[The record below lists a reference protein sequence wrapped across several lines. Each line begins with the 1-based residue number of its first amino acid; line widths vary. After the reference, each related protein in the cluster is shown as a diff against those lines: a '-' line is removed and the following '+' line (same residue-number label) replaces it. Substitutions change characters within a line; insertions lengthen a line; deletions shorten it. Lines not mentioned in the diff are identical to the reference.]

1 MGSEAYERKVRCG
14 GRRLNGDTGRPLAS
28 RADNA
33 ERALIGALLNGS
45 KKKSA
50 IFEALGNG
58 DCLRS
63 QRLRSIYSV
72 CKQMQLEGREPDGA
86 SVADWFE
93 NRGRLGEIGGLSFL
107 AELEENSAIDALV
120 GQHCDEVQKAYRGR
134 QAQEALLAASQ
145 KLAAGEDSDRIAAML
160 SDRLSELSKSDQ
172 THVLKVLPISELLS
186 EEVPDVKWMVD
197 GIIPSNGFC
206 MIAGDSGVGKTWL
219 LLDLALSVASGRP
232 WLGTLPTTKGPV
244 LFIDEESGVALLKNR
259 LLKLGQ
265 KEDLRDLPICF
276 STLEGL
282 KVDTEQ
288 GRAKLR
294 GTIKKYGA
302 KLVVID
308 SFVRIHGGDENSVV
322 DISKVTEALSR
333 IAREEDCAIVVAHH
347 ARKKGPSLNEP
358 GDRLR
363 GTSEIKAALDVH
375 LFVSREKGGAIKIR
389 HDKARFGKTVDPV
402 LVRLNENG
410 HGQLRLEA
418 VKEAVAKVEEGKRAI
433 MERVTGAEL
442 HVLKSELVRVCKE
455 KNISARTAG
464 TALARLEEEG
474 RIRATK
480 VVEHDERGRAKTL
493 RAYIAKA
500 SSSNDSRPHGADFE
514 RGD

>member
-1 MGSEAYERKVRCG
+1 MS
-14 GRRLNGDTGRPLAS
+14 GDTEKPLAS
-28 RADNA
+28 RADHA
-33 ERALIGALLNGS
+33 EWALIGALLDRS
-45 KKKSA
+45 QKKPA
-50 IFEALGNG
+50 VFEALGDG

-63 QRLRSIYSV
+63 SRLRLVYST
-72 CKQMQLEGREPDGA
+72 CKQMYLEGREPDGLA
-86 SVADWFE
+86 VADWFE
-93 NRGRLGEIGGLSFL
+93 NKGSLGEIGGLSFL
-107 AELEENSAIDALV
+107 AHLETNSAIDVLV
-120 GQHCDEVQKAYRGR
+120 EPYCDQVQRAYRGR
-134 QAQEALLAASQ
+134 QAQEAAMAAIRKFEVGDDPDRVIEGHLQELSALAAERQ
-145 KLAAGEDSDRIAAML
+145 PR
-160 SDRLSELSKSDQ
+160 
-172 THVLKVLPISELLS
+172 TLKALPISELLS
-186 EEVPDVKWMVD
+186 EKVPDVKWIVEE
-197 GIIPSNGFC
+197 IIPSNGFG

-474 RIRATK
+474 RIQATK
-480 VVEHDERGRAKTL
+480 VVERDERGRAKTL

-514 RGD
+514 RGG